1 MPIATTC
8 ICAQSIIGTM
18 TYVASARRL
27 TDEAMPYKEQTTCRD
42 RLACGYRALMAQ
54 VKEGYHQLGITM
66 QRLCSGT
73 IVSSLGIIDPDLDSD
88 SEDDAR
94 RSFERNAL
102 MCSARGSE
110 MIETT
115 IRL

>member
-1 MPIATTC
+1 
-8 ICAQSIIGTM
+8 M
-18 TYVASARRL
+18 TFVASARRL

-54 VKEGYHQLGITM
+54 VKEAYHQLGITI
-66 QRLCSGT
+66 QRLFSGT